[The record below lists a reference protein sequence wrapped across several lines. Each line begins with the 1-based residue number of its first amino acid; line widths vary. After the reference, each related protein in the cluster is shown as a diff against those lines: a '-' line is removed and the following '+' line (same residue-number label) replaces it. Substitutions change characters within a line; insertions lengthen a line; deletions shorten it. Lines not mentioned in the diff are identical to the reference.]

1 MKKNSS
7 KKRPIR
13 KKPIRK
19 KPIRKKPIRK
29 KPIRKKPIRKKPIR
43 KKPIRRKPIRK
54 KPISK
59 KLVIKKKENLVVKI
73 IQLQNFLKPNFKIK
87 ISFSLEKYIQSFFD
101 KIENIIL
108 NYKIL
113 KLEDKRK
120 KKAGRN

>member
-7 KKRPIR
+7 KKRPIRKKLIR

-29 KPIRKKPIRKKPIR
+29 KPIKRKPIRKKPIRKKPIR
-43 KKPIRRKPIRK
+43 KKPI
-54 KPISK
+54 SK
-59 KLVIKKKENLVVKI
+59 KFVIKKKENLVVKI

-113 KLEDKRK
+113 KQI
-120 KKAGRN
+120 GRASCRERV